1 MNCFYR
7 ILLVPLTFAL
17 AFGCA
22 SSGGATKTYDK
33 SDNETIY
40 RSGTIGV
47 GQISSGRY
55 GGNTPL
61 TVRVV
66 SECSGRSCT
75 PNVVRLTF
83 AVDGE
88 TSDVGLS
95 GRRTFSVS
103 TDESEYEYE
112 QVTMYDGR
120 IQKSE
125 GRLLTVEVPISDLE
139 QIATAT
145 SINGTIGGLSLNLRR
160 AQSDLQRFLFAIR
173 NPKERP

>member
-1 MNCFYR
+1 MHRFHH
-7 ILLVPLTFAL
+7 IFLLPLTFAL

-22 SSGGATKTYDK
+22 SSGGATKTYNE
-33 SDNETIY
+33 SDNKTTY

-47 GQISSGRY
+47 GRVSSGGY
-55 GGNTPL
+55 GGNTSL
-61 TVRVV
+61 TVRAV

-75 PNVVRLTF
+75 PNAVRLTF
-83 AVDGE
+83 TVDGE

-160 AQSDLQRFLFAIR
+160 AQSDLQGFLFAMR
-173 NPKERP
+173 NPEERP